1 MVEMHYG
8 PIITVVSVLTL
19 LQAVLGGKTCY
30 EDEKLT
36 AGGKCEPCEFCPS
49 GQGIDLEVKV

>member
-1 MVEMHYG
+1 MHYG